1 MADRI
6 KGITIEIGGDTTG
19 LDKALSGTN
28 KEIRNTQSQLKD
40 VERLLKLDPSN
51 TELLKQ
57 KQKLLADA
65 VGETKDKLNALKDAE
80 RQVEEQFKQGKISQ
94 EQYEALKR
102 EIIATEEQLKSLETQ
117 AEKSNITLQKI
128 GELGGKFQE
137 VGGKITE
144 TGKAFLPVTAAVAGI
159 GAAAVKTTADFDSA
173 MSNVSAISGA
183 TGEDFD
189 RLRDKAREMGAETKF
204 SASEAA
210 DAMSYM
216 AMAGWKTEDMLGGI
230 SGIMNLAAAS
240 GADLATTSDIVTDAL
255 TGMGYTAADAGRL
268 ADVMAAASSNAN
280 TNVEMMG
287 ETFKYVAPVCGSL
300 GYTMEDTALAVGLMA
315 NSGIKAS
322 QAGTQL
328 RSAITNMVKPTEA
341 MEGVMN
347 ELGIEIANEDGS
359 MKSLDETLKIL
370 RESFAVT
377 TEEQKAQRLATIE
390 QQAVADGY
398 GDTLKGLSEE
408 EKYFQLAMYAGQEQ
422 IKDMSEAQFKK
433 MAQDKLGIKVTKKT
447 NKAQVAQNLALA
459 LGTQSLEGLTQE
471 QQSAYAATLFG
482 KEAMSGMLA
491 IINASEEDYNKLS
504 DAIANS
510 EGAAE
515 GMAEVMQDN
524 LNGQLTILK
533 SQLQEAAISIGDT
546 LVPAIR
552 GLISRIQ
559 EWMDWFNNLSDS
571 QKQMVVTIGLIV
583 AAIGPLLIIIGQM
596 ATGIGAI
603 MTAISTLGPMLA
615 ALSAAGGPILLTV
628 AAVGALG
635 AAFLLAKDDAGEYYD
650 KAVELTDQ
658 EEANRKKVEEL
669 YESYDLLN
677 QRRRDAV
684 ESVNAEA
691 QREQSLFTEL
701 QSITDENGKI
711 KEGYEERAAFIVGE
725 LSSALGTEIS
735 MTGDQ
740 IDNYKEMCKSI
751 DQLIEKK
758 QANALLAANEAA
770 YAEAIKNQTNAFMT
784 YNNAQKDV
792 TDTKLKL
799 NEAQKKQ
806 AEYQEEI
813 KGLMDKGILT
823 WEDYT
828 RQEDELTRKMNECAA
843 AAAGYQEKLTEQEQ
857 TLKDAETA
865 YAGYNNTISNYEGL
879 SSAIISNDQ
888 QKIADAVLMAANSF
902 QTAENSTKESLE
914 RQVQDFQQQYQE
926 LQAAVDSG
934 APKMVQ
940 SQADNMKRLVEL
952 SKEELDKLPGVTEK
966 PILDTV
972 NVLEAK
978 KAQLGNVGKGLGG
991 DFGSGYAGG
1000 ISSSAGEVGKAVDA
1014 VGKTSIDELKK
1025 SIDSHS
1031 PAKKTCQIGN
1041 DYTGGYA
1048 KGITDGSNQVLS
1060 AVDKLADDSIKALSG
1075 ALRDS
1080 QSSTQNY
1087 QKTMSSGWT
1096 SWASGL
1102 SSQIKDSLQQIVTAT
1117 NSSMSSINSTVSSQT
1132 TSAGQAWVQGWKDVQ
1147 NQHKAIMDTIKT
1159 DHATALSEIERV
1171 NRDKTKKMKE
1181 DATGAYQE
1189 MQNGIRTTLSS
1200 LLGTV
1205 QTGFTPSTNYIS
1217 GLKNQSPIWGR
1228 DMMSGFIS
1236 GVRGKFSELERACR
1250 EAANTVSDYM
1260 HFTRP
1265 EKGPLR
1271 YYEEWMPHMM
1281 EGLSEGIRGNTWRV
1295 MDQVKALAASVN
1307 GSMIEIQGSGMTQ
1320 GMSDGQ
1326 MMNLLTHYLP
1336 AIASQKYVMLDG
1348 KTLVGYTSAE
1358 MDRSL
1363 GEMQAMKVRTG

>member
-57 KQKLLADA
+57 KQKLLAEA

-792 TDTKLKL
+792 TDTKSKL

-843 AAAGYQEKLTEQEQ
+843 AAEGYQEKLTEQEQ

-914 RQVQDFQQQYQE
+914 RQVQNFQQQYQE

-978 KAQLGNVGKGLGG
+978 KAQLGAVGKGLGG

-1000 ISSSAGEVGKAVDA
+1000 ISSSSGEVGKAVDA

-1031 PAKKTCQIGN
+1031 PAEKTCQIGN

-1102 SSQIKDSLQQIVTAT
+1102 SSQIKASLQQIVTAT

-1147 NQHKAIMDTIKT
+1147 KQHKAIMDTIKT
-1159 DHATALSEIERV
+1159 NHATTMSEIERV

-1189 MQNGIRTTLSS
+1189 MQNGIRTTLSG

-1250 EAANTVSDYM
+1250 EAASTVSDYM
-1260 HFTRP
+1260 HHSTP
-1265 EKGPLR
+1265 EKGPMADDDT
-1271 YYEEWMPHMM
+1271 WMPDMM
-1281 EGLSEGIRGNTWRV
+1281 QGFSDGIRANTWRV
-1295 MDQVKALAASVN
+1295 TDQVRALAATVN
-1307 GSMIEIQGSGMTQ
+1307 DSMTAIQGSSMTQ
-1320 GMSDGQ
+1320 GVSDGQ
-1326 MMNLLTHYLP
+1326 LIGMLTQYLP
-1336 AIASQKYVMLDG
+1336 AIAGQKYVLLDG
-1348 KTLVGYTSAE
+1348 KALVGYTSAE

>member
-80 RQVEEQFKQGKISQ
+80 RQVEEQFKQGEISQ

-571 QKQMVVTIGLIV
+571 QKQMVVTIGLTV

-650 KAVELTDQ
+650 KAVELTEQ
-658 EEANRKKVEEL
+658 EQRNKEKIEEL
-669 YESYDLLN
+669 YSSYELMN
-677 QRRRDAV
+677 QRRADAA
-684 ESVNAEA
+684 SNAGAEA
-691 QREQSLFTEL
+691 EKEQELFSQL
-701 QSITDENGKI
+701 QSITDENGNVKA
-711 KEGYEERAAFIVGE
+711 GYEERAKYILGE
-725 LSSALGTEIS
+725 LSEALGQEYTL
-735 MTGDQ
+735 TGNQ
-740 IDNYKEMCKSI
+740 IDQYGKLEKSVGS
-751 DQLIEKK
+751 LILKK
-758 QANALLAANEAA
+758 QANALLDANAEA
-770 YAEAIKNQTNAFMT
+770 YAEAITNRTAAFMA
-784 YNNAQKDV
+784 YNDAQKNV
-792 TDTKLKL
+792 EETTKKL
-799 NEAQKKQ
+799 EEAQKRE
-806 AEYQEEI
+806 A
-813 KGLMDKGILT
+813 LL
-823 WEDYT
+823 
-828 RQEDELTRKMNECAA
+828 QEDLNALRESGIVHALGLSNESAYLAANLKDASETTNGYKDKLSKMNE
-843 AAAGYQEKLTEQEQ
+843 ELRE
-857 TLKDAETA
+857 AETV
-865 YAGYNNTISNYEGL
+865 YEGYETVISSQKALVAAKDNQDLL
-879 SSAIISNDQ
+879 S
-888 QKIADAVLMAANSF
+888 DAVLMASNNF
-902 QTAENSTKESLE
+902 RTAEFATRESLE
-914 RQVQDFQQQYQE
+914 RQVQDYRE
-926 LQAAVDSG
+926 KYNEMKAALEAG
-934 APKMVQ
+934 APGVTQ
-940 SQADNMKRLVEL
+940 THVGNMKRMLDLGEA
-952 SKEELDKLPGVTEK
+952 ELDKLPKLTEK
-966 PILDTV
+966 PMLETV
-972 NVLEAK
+972 NILESK
-978 KAQLGNVGKGLGG
+978 KAQLGDVGKGLGG

-1014 VGKTSIDELKK
+1014 VGKTSIDELKT

-1031 PAKKTCQIGN
+1031 PSKKTHEIGN
-1041 DYTGGYA
+1041 DYTEGYA
-1048 KGITDGSNQVLS
+1048 GGIGDGSHQVLS
-1060 AVDKLADDSIKALSG
+1060 AVDKVADDSIKALSG
-1075 ALRDS
+1075 ALRES

-1102 SSQIKDSLQQIVTAT
+1102 SSQIKASLQQIVTAT

-1132 TSAGQAWVQGWKDVQ
+1132 TSAGQAWIQGWKDVQ
-1147 NQHKAIMDTIKT
+1147 NQHKAIIDTIKT
-1159 DHATALSEIERV
+1159 SHATTMSEIERV

-1271 YYEEWMPHMM
+1271 FYEEWMPHMM
-1281 EGLSEGIRGNTWRV
+1281 EGFSEGIRANTWRV
-1295 MDQVKALAASVN
+1295 TDQVRALAATVN
-1307 GSMIEIQGSGMTQ
+1307 DSMTEIQGSSMTQ
-1320 GMSDGQ
+1320 EVADGQ
-1326 MMNLLTHYLP
+1326 LIGMLTQYLP
-1336 AIASQKYVMLDG
+1336 AIAGQKYVLLDG
-1348 KTLVGYTSAE
+1348 KALVGYTSAE
-1358 MDRSL
+1358 MDRRL

>member
-447 NKAQVAQNLALA
+447 NKAQVAQNLALT

-628 AAVGALG
+628 AAVGAL
-635 AAFLLAKDDAGEYYD
+635 AAIFNDAADYTSDYYL
-650 KAVELTDQ
+650 KARDLTDQ
-658 EEANRKKVEEL
+658 EAENKTKVDEL

-677 QRRRDAV
+677 QCRQDAV
-684 ESVNAEA
+684 ESVNA
-691 QREQSLFTEL
+691 QTQHEQSLFTEL
-701 QSITDENGKI
+701 QSITDENGKV
-711 KEGYEERAAFIVGE
+711 KAGYEERAAFIIGE
-725 LSSALGTEIS
+725 LSDALGTEIS

-740 IDNYKEMCKSI
+740 IDQYDEMCNSI
-751 DQLIEKK
+751 DRLIEKK
-758 QANALLAANEAA
+758 QANALLVANEAV
-770 YAEAIKNQTNAFMT
+770 YTDAIKNQTDAFMA
-784 YNNAQKDV
+784 YNDAQKNVEDTKKSLSNAQRW
-792 TDTKLKL
+792 
-799 NEAQKKQ
+799 EE
-806 AEYQEEI
+806 EYQARINALLEKNIRTGEDVSYQTQELAEKMYACGEEA
-813 KGLMDKGILT
+813 KGY
-823 WEDYT
+823 E
-828 RQEDELTRKMNECAA
+828 
-843 AAAGYQEKLTEQEQ
+843 EKLAGQEQ
-857 TLKDAETA
+857 TLKDAEQA
-865 YAGYNNTISNYEGL
+865 YIGYNTTISNYEGL
-879 SSAIISNDQ
+879 SSAIISGDQ
-888 QKIADAVLMAANSF
+888 QKISDAVLMAANSF
-902 QTAENSTKESLE
+902 QTAETSTKESLE
-914 RQVQDFQQQYQE
+914 RQLQDFTQKYE
-926 LQAAVDSG
+926 EMQAAVNAG
-934 APKMVQ
+934 APGVT
-940 SQADNMKRLVEL
+940 QAQVDNMKTLVEM
-952 SKEELDKLPGVTEK
+952 SQKELDKLPGAAEK
-966 PILDTV
+966 PMLETV

-978 KAQLGNVGKGLGG
+978 KAQLGAVGKGLGG

-1000 ISSSAGEVGKAVDA
+1000 ISDSAGEVGKAVDA

-1048 KGITDGSNQVLS
+1048 KGITDGSNQVLN

-1147 NQHKAIMDTIKT
+1147 KQHKAIMDTIKT
-1159 DHATALSEIERV
+1159 NHATTMSEIERV

-1189 MQNGIRTTLSS
+1189 MQNGIRTTLSG

-1326 MMNLLTHYLP
+1326 MMNLLTQYLP
-1336 AIASQKYVMLDG
+1336 AIAGQKYVLLDG
-1348 KTLVGYTSAE
+1348 KALVGYTSAE

>member
-571 QKQMVVTIGLIV
+571 QKQMLVTIGLVV

-658 EEANRKKVEEL
+658 EEANREKVEEL

-740 IDNYKEMCKSI
+740 IDNYKEMCNSI
-751 DQLIEKK
+751 DMLIKKK

-770 YAEAIKNQTNAFMT
+770 YAEAIKNQTDAFMA

-792 TDTKLKL
+792 TDTKSKL

-843 AAAGYQEKLTEQEQ
+843 AAEGYQEKLTEQEQ

-865 YAGYNNTISNYEGL
+865 YAGYNNTISTYEGL

-914 RQVQDFQQQYQE
+914 RQVQNFQQQYQE

-978 KAQLGNVGKGLGG
+978 KAQLGAVGKGLGG

-1000 ISSSAGEVGKAVDA
+1000 ISSSSGEVGKAVDA

-1159 DHATALSEIERV
+1159 SHATTMSEIERV

-1205 QTGFTPSTNYIS
+1205 QSGFTPSTNYIS

-1236 GVRGKFSELERACR
+1236 GIRGKFSELERACR
-1250 EAANTVSDYM
+1250 EAADTVSDYM

-1271 YYEEWMPHMM
+1271 FYEEWMPHMM
-1281 EGLSEGIRGNTWRV
+1281 EGFSEGIRANTWRV
-1295 MDQVKALAASVN
+1295 TDQVRALAATVN
-1307 GSMIEIQGSGMTQ
+1307 DSMTEIQGSSMTQ
-1320 GMSDGQ
+1320 GVSDGQ
-1326 MMNLLTHYLP
+1326 LIGMLTQYLP
-1336 AIASQKYVMLDG
+1336 AIAGQKYVLLDG
-1348 KTLVGYTSAE
+1348 KALVGYTSAE